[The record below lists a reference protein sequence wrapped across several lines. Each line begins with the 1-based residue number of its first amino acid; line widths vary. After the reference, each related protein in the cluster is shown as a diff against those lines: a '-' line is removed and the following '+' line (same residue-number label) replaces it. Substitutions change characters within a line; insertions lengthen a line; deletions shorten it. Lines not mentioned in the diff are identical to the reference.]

1 MSAVGRR
8 VGALS
13 IVTAL
18 SAVLAFTAS
27 AAPAQ
32 AAIVNLDACTVTPLS
47 QPFARWLDPA
57 WYELVPGG
65 DFENPAWSL
74 ARGAQRVAGSE
85 PFAATG
91 KVGSWSLSLPA
102 EASAQSPP
110 TCVDAA
116 YPTIRFFTSG
126 VGVVAVSV
134 VYGNLTIPA
143 GVAVAT
149 GGWAPS
155 LPALTDSALI
165 AAASDGSAPV
175 SVRLTTLV
183 GDVRVDDVFVDPWN
197 RG

>member
-8 VGALS
+8 LGGLS
-13 IVTAL
+13 IVVAL
-18 SAVLAFTAS
+18 CAVLAFTAS
-27 AAPAQ
+27 APPAQ
-32 AAIVNLDACTVTPLS
+32 AAIINLDACGVAPLS

-57 WYELVPGG
+57 SYELAPGG
-65 DFENPAWSL
+65 DFESPAWSL
-74 ARGAQRVAGSE
+74 SGGARRVAGSD

-91 KVGSWSLSLPA
+91 ARGAWSLSLPA
-102 EASAQSPP
+102 GASAQSPP

-143 GVAVAT
+143 GVAVAA

-155 LPALTDSALI
+155 LPALTDSALV
-165 AAASDGSAPV
+165 AATSDGSAQV
-175 SVRLTTLV
+175 SVRLTTRL
-183 GDVRVDDVFVDPWN
+183 GNVRVDDVFVDPWN